1 MGTGHTYLNPMRY
14 YADAMRGIYIKGSS
28 LADVW
33 TDAAGLLTI
42 GTVMVSWAILS
53 YKKTN

>member
-1 MGTGHTYLNPMRY
+1 
-14 YADAMRGIYIKGSS
+14 MRGIYIKGST

-53 YKKTN
+53 YKKTT